1 MSLRGGL
8 MLDGIILILAFP
20 FVGLHL
26 AVLGLAFIA
35 ASLWSDDNE

>member
-1 MSLRGGL
+1 MSQRGAL
-8 MLDGIILILAFP
+8 MLTGIVLIVVSP
-20 FVGLHL
+20 FAGLHL

>member
-8 MLDGIILILAFP
+8 MLAGAASILAFP
-20 FVGLHL
+20 FAGLHL

-35 ASLWSDDNE
+35 ASLWSDDDE

>member
-8 MLDGIILILAFP
+8 MLAGIILILSFP
-20 FVGLHL
+20 FAGLHL

-35 ASLWSDDNE
+35 ASLWSDDDE